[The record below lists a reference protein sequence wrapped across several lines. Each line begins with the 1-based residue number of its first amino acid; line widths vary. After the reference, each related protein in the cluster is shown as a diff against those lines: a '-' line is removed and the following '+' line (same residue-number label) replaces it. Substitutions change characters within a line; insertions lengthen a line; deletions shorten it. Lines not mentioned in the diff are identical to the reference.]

1 MNNIYMDLVY
11 LLVRND
17 GEWEDNI
24 IILSKENAINT
35 SIKYKNDRIEIFSKN
50 MEGTG
55 YILTYKYYKNGIYID
70 E

>member
-35 SIKYKNDRIEIFSKN
+35 SIKYKNDRI
-50 MEGTG
+50 
-55 YILTYKYYKNGIYID
+55 YIISR
-70 E
+70 

>member
-1 MNNIYMDLVY
+1 MDLVY

-55 YILTYKYYKNGIYID
+55 YIPTYKYYKNGIYID